1 MSLYWPEQKV
11 AVEIVDDPLAQPFDR
26 AAHPDVRVLQVTCD
40 ELDDWESSMQFMDKV
55 CDALGQPR
63 PSKTGSTRPSP
74 ATLPSTGG
82 SLRSN
87 PPQGSSAGTG
97 A

>member
-1 MSLYWPEQKV
+1 MSLYWPEQKG

-40 ELDDWESSMQFMDKV
+40 ELDDWESSVQFMDKV

-63 PSKTGSTRPSP
+63 PSKT
-74 ATLPSTGG
+74 
-82 SLRSN
+82 
-87 PPQGSSAGTG
+87 PQWLAANHRLHKALTSDTPKYWR
-97 A
+97 

>member
-11 AVEIVDDPLAQPFDR
+11 AVEIVDDSLAQPFDR

-40 ELDDWESSMQFMDKV
+40 ELDNWVSSMQFMDKV

-63 PSKTGSTRPSP
+63 PSKT
-74 ATLPSTGG
+74 
-82 SLRSN
+82 
-87 PPQGSSAGTG
+87 PQWLAANHRLHKALTCDTPKYWR
-97 A
+97 

>member
-26 AAHPDVRVLQVTCD
+26 AAHPDVRVLQVTCA

-63 PSKTGSTRPSP
+63 PSKT
-74 ATLPSTGG
+74 
-82 SLRSN
+82 
-87 PPQGSSAGTG
+87 PQWLAANHRLHKALTCDTPKYWR
-97 A
+97 

>member
-26 AAHPDVRVLQVTCD
+26 DAHPDVRVLQVTCD

-63 PSKTGSTRPSP
+63 PSKT
-74 ATLPSTGG
+74 
-82 SLRSN
+82 
-87 PPQGSSAGTG
+87 PQWLAANHRLHKALTSDTPKYWR
-97 A
+97 

>member
-40 ELDDWESSMQFMDKV
+40 ELDDWENSMQFMDKV

-63 PSKTGSTRPSP
+63 PSKT
-74 ATLPSTGG
+74 
-82 SLRSN
+82 
-87 PPQGSSAGTG
+87 PQWLAANHRLHKALTSDTPKYWR
-97 A
+97 

>member
-40 ELDDWESSMQFMDKV
+40 ELDNWVSSMQFMDKV

-63 PSKTGSTRPSP
+63 PSKT
-74 ATLPSTGG
+74 
-82 SLRSN
+82 
-87 PPQGSSAGTG
+87 PQWLAANHRLHKALTCDTPKYWR
-97 A
+97 

>member
-40 ELDDWESSMQFMDKV
+40 ELDNWESSMQFMDKV

-63 PSKTGSTRPSP
+63 PSKT
-74 ATLPSTGG
+74 
-82 SLRSN
+82 
-87 PPQGSSAGTG
+87 PQWLAANHRLHKALTSDTPKYWR
-97 A
+97 